1 MARKKRGA
9 HGGHGWFVTFADLM
23 SLLMSFFVML
33 TAFSTQDS
41 KKLQAVAG
49 SMREAFGNQRNP
61 RYAGIVESDG
71 IPTRTKLKNVRIAAP
86 EEGSDFTVPNMNDG
100 AKDGP
105 FVNAFDARFGQA
117 VASLRQALAEMP
129 EIAEISKNIVL
140 EETRQ
145 GLNISIV
152 DQDGRSMF
160 AEGST
165 TPFER
170 TRRALQAM
178 APALRRMPNRVE
190 ITGHTAASR
199 FNPRAGLVGLGA
211 LLGPRLGG
219 ARNSRNERVARQP
232 LLRRDRQ
239 IGLGAGVSRQSVS
252 RRQSSRDDFADARNC
267 ARPGQRQALGIL
279 EQQRGWRMR
288 RRSIDESERGRPC
301 LSEKASPSCS
311 GI

>member
-33 TAFSTQDS
+33 TAFSTQNS

-190 ITGHTAASR
+190 ITGHTAASQ
-199 FNPRAGLVGLGA
+199 FNPAPGWSGWELSSGRASVVREILATSGLPDNRFYAVTGKSDSEPAFPDNPYLA
-211 LLGPRLGG
+211 ANRRVTILL
-219 ARNSRNERVARQP
+219 
-232 LLRRDRQ
+232 
-239 IGLGAGVSRQSVS
+239 
-252 RRQSSRDDFADARNC
+252 
-267 ARPGQRQALGIL
+267 
-279 EQQRGWRMR
+279 MR
-288 RRSIDESERGRPC
+288 ETAPVPANV
-301 LSEKASPSCS
+301 KP
-311 GI
+311 